1 MDRLLIRPFYESNSN
16 PREKLLWIEKPE
28 ANLDRI
34 ITSFDGTIILNG
46 HTNNDIK
53 KNTYK
58 HQAILI
64 FINTSN
70 NKLETVSSKVILHKC
85 SDHDASHIVA
95 NTPSYQFPPH
105 FEGGKVLKNFK
116 MDKLMSDFKLIS
128 FWIYSLQFWQ
138 NKWPTQHIKQ
148 INNTW
153 LRQTCTG

>member
-1 MDRLLIRPFYESNSN
+1 MWQPYILQKPPFSGLSPLSSKIFGTPPPPSDSFLEGPTPPLIRGRGGPTMDRLLIRPFYESNSN

-70 NKLETVSSKVILHKC
+70 NK
-85 SDHDASHIVA
+85 
-95 NTPSYQFPPH
+95 
-105 FEGGKVLKNFK
+105 
-116 MDKLMSDFKLIS
+116 
-128 FWIYSLQFWQ
+128 
-138 NKWPTQHIKQ
+138 
-148 INNTW
+148 
-153 LRQTCTG
+153 